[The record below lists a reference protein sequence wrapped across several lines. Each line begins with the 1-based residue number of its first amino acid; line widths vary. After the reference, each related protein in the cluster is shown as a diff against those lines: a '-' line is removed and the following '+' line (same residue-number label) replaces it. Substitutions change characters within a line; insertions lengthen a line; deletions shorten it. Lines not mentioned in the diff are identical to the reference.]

1 MVPRTGFPDITRI
14 VFNTLKLKHFC
25 ITSPRLLTISVPIFA
40 ILSTSHHCPRDWLC
54 SRDILYFDF
63 WGIFLTFLIFQLPP
77 LLNYS

>member
-54 SRDILYFDF
+54 SRE
-63 WGIFLTFLIFQLPP
+63 TFCTFGAFF
-77 LLNYS
+77 